1 MANLMEILQGQLPP
15 ELLNEI
21 GGHIGSDNPQQTAAA
36 ASGVFST
43 ILGGLAKNASTPD
56 GAEALDRALE
66 RDHQGGGLLDGLMG
80 VLGGGGQQQ
89 QQSSGGLGDL
99 LGSVLGGGGQRQQSG
114 GGLGDLLGSVL
125 GGGQAQGGGGMLGSI
140 LGSVLGGGAPQSKAQ
155 DGTGILGH
163 ILGGRQEA
171 AAQAVSQQSGLS
183 MVSVMKLL
191 PILAPIVMQVLG
203 KMRAENNLGAAQLPQ
218 VLGGAAQQSAQHSGM
233 SGILSSVLDRDGDG
247 SMMDDILGMAMKGM
261 MR

>member
-21 GGHIGSDNPQQTAAA
+21 GGHIGSENPEQTAAA

-43 ILGGLAKNASTPD
+43 ILGGLAKNASTPE

-80 VLGGGGQQQ
+80 VLGGGQQQ

-99 LGSVLGGGGQRQQSG
+99 LGSVLGGGGGAQQ
-114 GGLGDLLGSVL
+114 GGLGGLIGSVL
-125 GGGQAQGGGGMLGSI
+125 GGGQQQQSGGLLGSI
-140 LGSVLGGGAPQSKAQ
+140 LGSVLSGGAPASRAQ
-155 DGTGILGH
+155 NGTGILEH
-163 ILGGRQEA
+163 ILGDRQEA
-171 AAQAVSQQSGLS
+171 AANAVSQQSGLS
-183 MVSVMKLL
+183 AGSIMKLL

-203 KMRAENNLGAAQLPQ
+203 KMRAQNNIGAAELPQ
-218 VLGGAAQQSAQHSGM
+218 VLGGAAQQSAQQSGM
-233 SGILSSVLDRDGDG
+233 SGLLGSVLDRNGDG

>member
-21 GGHIGSDNPQQTAAA
+21 GGHIGSENPEQTAAA

-43 ILGGLAKNASTPD
+43 ILGGLAKNASTPE

-80 VLGGGGQQQ
+80 VLGGGQQQ

-99 LGSVLGGGGQRQQSG
+99 LGSVLGGGGGAQQ
-114 GGLGDLLGSVL
+114 GGLGGLIGSVL
-125 GGGQAQGGGGMLGSI
+125 GGGQQQQSGGLLGSI
-140 LGSVLGGGAPQSKAQ
+140 LGSVLSGGTPASRAQ
-155 DGTGILGH
+155 NGMGILEH
-163 ILGGRQEA
+163 ILGDRQEA
-171 AAQAVSQQSGLS
+171 AANAVSQQSGLS
-183 MVSVMKLL
+183 AGSIMKLL

-203 KMRAENNLGAAQLPQ
+203 KMRAQNNIGAAELPQ
-218 VLGGAAQQSAQHSGM
+218 VLGGAAQQSAQQSGM
-233 SGILSSVLDRDGDG
+233 SGLLGSVLDRNGDG

>member
-21 GGHIGSDNPQQTAAA
+21 GGHIGSENPEQTAAA
-36 ASGVFST
+36 ANGVFST
-43 ILGGLAKNASTPD
+43 ILGGLAKNASTPE

-80 VLGGGGQQQ
+80 VLGGAQQ

-99 LGSVLGGGGQRQQSG
+99 LGSVLGGGQQQ
-114 GGLGDLLGSVL
+114 GGLGGLLGSVL
-125 GGGQAQGGGGMLGSI
+125 GGGQQQQGGGLLGSI
-140 LGSVLGGGAPQSKAQ
+140 LGSVLSGGAPASRAQ
-155 DGTGILGH
+155 NGAGILEH
-163 ILGGRQEA
+163 ILGDRQEA
-171 AAQAVSQQSGLS
+171 AANAVSQQSGLS
-183 MVSVMKLL
+183 AGSIMKLL

-203 KMRAENNLGAAQLPQ
+203 KMRAQNNIGAAELPQ
-218 VLGGAAQQSAQHSGM
+218 ILGGVAQQSAQQSGM
-233 SGILSSVLDRDGDG
+233 SGLLGSVLDRNGDG

>member
-1 MANLMEILQGQLPP
+1 MEILQGQLPP

-21 GGHIGSDNPQQTAAA
+21 GAQIGSENPDQTAAA

-43 ILGGLAKNASTPD
+43 ILGGLAKNASTPE
-56 GAEALDRALE
+56 GAEAIDKALE

-80 VLGGGGQQQ
+80 VLGGGQQ
-89 QQSSGGLGDL
+89 QQSG
-99 LGSVLGGGGQRQQSG
+99 G

-125 GGGQAQGGGGMLGSI
+125 GGGQQQSGGGLGDLLGAVMGGGQQQQQGGGLLGSI
-140 LGSVLGGGAPQSKAQ
+140 LGSVLGGGAPASPAQ
-155 DGTGILGH
+155 NGAGILGH
-163 ILGGRQEA
+163 ILGDRQEA
-171 AAQAVSQQSGLS
+171 AANAVSQQSGLS
-183 MVSVMKLL
+183 AGAIMKLL

-203 KMRAENNLGAAQLPQ
+203 KMRAQNNIGAAELPQ
-218 VLGGAAQQSAQHSGM
+218 VLGGAAHQSAQQSGM
-233 SGILSSVLDRDGDG
+233 SGLLSSVLDRNGDG